1 MQRVKSLDLARG
13 FTVLMM
19 APVHTI
25 LLYSKP
31 YVYDT
36 LPGKL
41 LAFIAEGPGA
51 QLFMLIM
58 GICFTF
64 SKHTIQSVLQRAF
77 ILLLAAYALNIF
89 KFILPSFLYPMPI
102 ELLKELQVNNDFEGR
117 MQMFLLGDILH
128 FAALTLLILFFVSRL
143 QHYYHYALYV
153 AIFICFTSPF
163 FWDAYCTNPA
173 INYILQLTGGQPPR
187 VYFPLLPWLVY
198 PLVGLSIGYFF
209 QTETKEIFLKLGIIG
224 CLLVAGGYVLQH
236 YFLND
241 PASSFYRTY
250 PADTIQ
256 HIGIVLI
263 TLDLWELVERYVK
276 PNYFFKLLSYSSLHI
291 TQIYCI
297 QWILIFWLLPLFG
310 YQQLDLIPSLFCI
323 ILTTIITYFLSFCL
337 NVYGKRKPV

>member
-102 ELLKELQVNNDFEGR
+102 ELLKE
-117 MQMFLLGDILH
+117 
-128 FAALTLLILFFVSRL
+128 
-143 QHYYHYALYV
+143 YV